1 MVAGKEKR
9 FDKYDV
15 NLSELHKRL
24 KGLALNKRSKKYKQV
39 LQQIEG
45 IYNYCDLENID
56 TALLAE
62 KRPIIVYS
70 NSDYYQSFFCL
81 SLALYDPN
89 LIGYYLD
96 YHKANFLG
104 NAYIKPDEFVSFI
117 QKRAYDNVKSIAIH
131 DSSESLK
138 AIVRWIDKQLASD
151 KPDVLS
157 LRDDT
162 KKLWFKVGVE
172 LANGNI
178 EILYAKLK
186 TYRKVAIELGD
197 IQYRPYIS
205 DSCSNRK
212 DSLKNIY
219 LDKLK
224 MQKIHAFCI
233 KHNVGMCEAF
243 LKRLNSA
250 N

>member
-1 MVAGKEKR
+1 MAAGKR

-24 KGLALNKRSKKYKQV
+24 KVLALNKRSKKYKQV

-45 IYNYCDLENID
+45 IYDYCELENINRD
-56 TALLAE
+56 LLTQMS
-62 KRPIIVYS
+62 PVIIYS
-70 NSDYYQSFFCL
+70 NSNYYQMFFCL
-81 SLALYDPN
+81 SLALSDAN

-96 YHKANFLG
+96 YHKAHFLG
-104 NAYIKPDEFVSFI
+104 NTHIKPGEFVSFI
-117 QKRAYDNVKSIAIH
+117 QKRAYDNVKSIAIT
-131 DSSESLK
+131 DSSELLK
-138 AIVRWIDKQLASD
+138 SMVKWIDRQIASE
-151 KPDVLS
+151 KPDTVS
-157 LRDDT
+157 SKDET

-186 TYRKVAIELGD
+186 TYRKVAIELGN

-205 DSCSNRK
+205 DSYSNST
-212 DSLKNIY
+212 DSPKNIY
-219 LDKLK
+219 SDKLK
-224 MQKIHAFCI
+224 MQKIHTYCI
-233 KHNVGMCEAF
+233 EHNIDVCESF
-243 LKRLNSA
+243 LTRLNTV